1 MHKIKYGLI
10 GPTGRMGKEVKA
22 VMDEYGNSFVFSF
35 DIDGEWKIDDPQVII
50 DFSSPEA
57 FNKSV
62 DYALQFKVPLVN
74 GTTGLKEEHINKL
87 KNVSKDIP
95 VVQSFNFSLGIQ
107 MLLKC
112 TEILK
117 EKLPDWDIEVS
128 ETHHR
133 FKKDKPSGTALMIK
147 DVIGKEINMSSLRL
161 GNVAGEH
168 AVYFGSLGEVIS
180 IKHTALSRRAFA
192 EGAVKSTYFLLD
204 KPNGFYTIKDVLF
217 KY

>member
-1 MHKIKYGLI
+1 MQKIKYGLI
-10 GPTGRMGKEVKA
+10 GSSGRVGKEVKSL
-22 VMDEYGNSFVFSF
+22 MDEYGNKLVFSF
-35 DIDGEWKIDDPQVII
+35 DIDGERQEETPEVLI

-57 FNKSV
+57 LDKSV
-62 DYALQFKVPLVN
+62 EYADEFKIPLVN

-87 KNVSKDIP
+87 KKLAEKVP

-147 DVIGKEINMSSLRL
+147 DVIGKEINISSLRL

-168 AVYFGSLGEVIS
+168 IVYFGGLGEVIS
-180 IKHTALSRRAFA
+180 IKHTALSRRTFA
-192 EGAVKSTYFLLD
+192 EGAVKSAYFLLD
-204 KPNGFYTIKDVLF
+204 KSNGFYTIKDVLF
-217 KY
+217 NS

>member
-1 MHKIKYGLI
+1 MQKIKYGLI
-10 GPTGRMGKEVKA
+10 GSSGRMGKEVKSI
-22 VMDEYGNSFVFSF
+22 MDEYENSLVFFF
-35 DIDGEWKIDDPQVII
+35 DIDGEWKVDEPQVLI
-50 DFSSPEA
+50 DFSSAEA
-57 FNKSV
+57 FDTSI
-62 DYALQFKVPLVN
+62 DYALKFKVPLVN
-74 GTTGLKEEHINKL
+74 GTTALKEEQLNKL
-87 KNVSKDIP
+87 KDISKSIP

-147 DVIGKEINMSSLRL
+147 NVLGKEINISSLRL

-168 AVYFGSLGEVIS
+168 TVYFGSLGEVIS
-180 IKHTALSRRAFA
+180 LKHTALSRRAFA
-192 EGAVKSTYFLLD
+192 EGAVKSAYFLLD

-217 KY
+217 NS

>member
-1 MHKIKYGLI
+1 MRQIKYGLI
-10 GPTGRMGKEVKA
+10 GLSGRMGKEVKSL
-22 VMDEYGNSFVFSF
+22 MDEYDNSLVFSY
-35 DIDGEWKIDDPQVII
+35 DIGGENEIDKPEILI
-50 DFSSPEA
+50 DFSSPYA
-57 FNKSV
+57 FDKSIEFAIK
-62 DYALQFKVPLVN
+62 YNAPLVN
-74 GTTGLKEEHINKL
+74 GTTGLKEEHISKL
-87 KNVSKDIP
+87 KSISKNIP

-147 DVIGKEINMSSLRL
+147 NVTGNETNISSLRL

-168 AVYFGSLGEVIS
+168 TVYFGSLGEIIS
-180 IKHTALSRRAFA
+180 LKHTALSRRAFA
-192 EGAVKSTYFLLD
+192 EGAVKAAYFLLN
-204 KPNGFYTIKDVLF
+204 KQNGFYTIQDVLF
-217 KY
+217 NP

>member
-1 MHKIKYGLI
+1 MQKIKYGII
-10 GPTGRMGKEVKA
+10 GSSGRVGKEVKSL
-22 VMDEYGNSFVFSF
+22 MDEYGNRLVFSY
-35 DIDGEWKIDDPQVII
+35 DVNGEWQEDIPQVLI

-57 FNKSV
+57 FDKSI
-62 DYALQFKVPLVN
+62 DYASKFKSPLVN

-87 KNVSKDIP
+87 KKLAEKIP

-117 EKLPDWDIEVS
+117 EKLPDWDMEVS
-128 ETHHR
+128 EIHHR

-147 DVIGKEINMSSLRL
+147 DTIGKDINISSLRL

-168 AVYFGSLGEVIS
+168 TVYFGGLGEVIS
-180 IKHTALSRRAFA
+180 IKHTALSRRTFA
-192 EGAVKSTYFLLD
+192 EGAVKSAYFLLD
-204 KPNGFYTIKDVLF
+204 KSNGFYTIKDVLF
-217 KY
+217 YS